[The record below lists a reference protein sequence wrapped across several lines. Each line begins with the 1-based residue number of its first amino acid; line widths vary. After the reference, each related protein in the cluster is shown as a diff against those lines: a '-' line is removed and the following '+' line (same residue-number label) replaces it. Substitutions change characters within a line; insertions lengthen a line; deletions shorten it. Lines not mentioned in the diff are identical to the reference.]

1 MSINLKEE
9 IRPLSYIKTNALDM
23 INYINEKRNPIIVT
37 QDEEAC
43 GVLLDVES
51 YQNMVNAIS
60 IMKLIQISE
69 KAIDSGNVFENNEV
83 FSELHKRIDAK
94 QI

>member
-9 IRPLSYIKTNALDM
+9 IRPLSFISTNASDM
-23 INYINEKRNPIIVT
+23 ISYINEKKNPIYVT
-37 QDEEAC
+37 LDGEAC

-60 IMKLIQISE
+60 MVKLIQVSE
-69 KAIDSGNVFENNEV
+69 KAIENGNVFENKEV
-83 FSELHKRIDAK
+83 FTELNKK
-94 QI
+94 LSSM

>member
-23 INYINEKRNPIIVT
+23 INYVNEKRNPIIVT
-37 QDEEAC
+37 HDGEAC
-43 GVLLDVES
+43 GVILDVES

-69 KAIDSGNVFENNEV
+69 KAIDSGNVFENHEV

-94 QI
+94 